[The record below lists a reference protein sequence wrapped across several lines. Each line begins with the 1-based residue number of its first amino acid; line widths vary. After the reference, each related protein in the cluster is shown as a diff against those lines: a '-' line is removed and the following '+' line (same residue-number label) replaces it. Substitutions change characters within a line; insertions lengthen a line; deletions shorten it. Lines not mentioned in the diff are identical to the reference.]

1 MQEVSGWFE
10 SLVAWH
16 RQAFLD
22 LSSEREPDDALP
34 KMLVAFWML
43 IILCVCVC
51 TAFGVAYHYAIF
63 KSVTGSSVWAMVAA
77 CTFLVIVEITTVFF
91 GLYFFDAIL
100 DKLWFKNM
108 KRLVLVLGVGAI
120 VTGAFMWSI
129 NISTKG
135 VSEVNKSLK
144 SQRIFEENKFVMPAE
159 VAEIDR
165 QIAELEKAKNAGAKA
180 TWKKRTTRE
189 GLEVIQ
195 SNTDLHATL
204 LAQRSTLIE
213 SAKAQHDQLQGAQL
227 QEASFTSELLTTYG
241 GKAEYAKLAS
251 LFFVSLIGSI
261 LRDKHRKA
269 ETKKA

>member
-34 KMLVAFWML
+34 KMLVAFWIL
-43 IILCVCVC
+43 IILCVFVC

-77 CTFLVIVEITTVFF
+77 CTFLVIVEVTTVFF
-91 GLYFFDAIL
+91 GLYFFDALL
-100 DKLWFKNM
+100 DKLWFQNV
-108 KRLVLVLGVGAI
+108 KRLVLVIGVGAI
-120 VTGAFMWSI
+120 VAAAFTWSI
-129 NISTKG
+129 SISTKG
-135 VSEVNKSLK
+135 VAEVNKQMK
-144 SQRIFEENKFVMPAE
+144 SEAIYEQGAFTMPAE

-165 QIAELEKAKNAGAKA
+165 QIAQLEKAKADGGKLMS
-180 TWKKRTTRE
+180 KKYITR
-189 GLEVIQ
+189 GSKIIQ

-213 SAKAQHDQLQGAQL
+213 AAKSQHDKLQNSQLA
-227 QEASFTSELLTTYG
+227 EAGFTSNLLMTYG

-251 LFFVSLIGSI
+251 LFFVALIGSI
-261 LRDKHRKA
+261 LREKHKQTEA
-269 ETKKA
+269 GKKP